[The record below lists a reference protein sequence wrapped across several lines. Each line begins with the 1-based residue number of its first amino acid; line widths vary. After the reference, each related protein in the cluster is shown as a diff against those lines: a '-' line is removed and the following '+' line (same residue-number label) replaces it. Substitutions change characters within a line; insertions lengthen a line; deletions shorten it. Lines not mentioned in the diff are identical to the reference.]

1 MRRAASPA
9 TVPAFRWII
18 GREVSLMDLA
28 LYILAFVVRA
38 LICESRERGALYLT
52 FQKLLR
58 TLIFTIQ
65 LISLVVPTK
74 RPLTPL

>member
-1 MRRAASPA
+1 
-9 TVPAFRWII
+9 
-18 GREVSLMDLA
+18 MDLA

-65 LISLVVPTK
+65 LISLVVSTK
-74 RPLTPL
+74 SPLTPL